1 MNQSQDSGEL
11 RRIVEH
17 ECRRFQDNCIH
28 WLMRPWAGRG
38 MYLGGLL
45 STPIHRRRWAALGPR
60 LLSALKERAKDV
72 GWSAERQRRVEVQ
85 TAILLAA
92 ADAGSLDLGI
102 LRWEREVKR
111 KVSRYVTEGLLG
123 EDSRRRQRRWRR
135 PKTPG
140 GPPELL
146 PPLEEPLMPGQD
158 HRHDAGSDSASIPDD
173 PLGRLRRER
182 KDARPKLTRRQ
193 NEIVD
198 ALLEQARD
206 LFPDPEARPDR
217 ERAARSLG
225 ISRAILDLHLC
236 ALKKRL
242 GRR

>member
-1 MNQSQDSGEL
+1 MNQSQDSEEL
-11 RRIVEH
+11 RRIAKH

-45 STPIHRRRWAALGPR
+45 YTPIHRLRWAALGSR
-60 LLSALKERAKDV
+60 LLFALKERAKDM
-72 GWSAERQRRVEVQ
+72 GWSVEQ
-85 TAILLAA
+85 QLKIEAQAAILLAA
-92 ADAGSLDLGI
+92 EDAGSLDLGI
-102 LRWEREVKR
+102 LRWEREMKR
-111 KVSRYVTEGLLG
+111 KVSRYVTEELLG
-123 EDSRRRQRRWRR
+123 EDSRRRQRRWRG

-146 PPLEEPLMPGQD
+146 PPLEEPLIQD
-158 HRHDAGSDSASIPDD
+158 RRHDAGSDPALIPDD

-182 KDARPKLTRRQ
+182 EDARPKLTRRQ

-206 LFPDPEARPDR
+206 LFLDPEARPDR

-225 ISRAILDLHLC
+225 ISRAILDLHLY
-236 ALKKRL
+236 ALRKRL
-242 GRR
+242 ARR